1 MAASSSE
8 RSAWARLR
16 WPERLRART
25 IRARIY
31 LTLAA
36 IILITLAV
44 TGAALFFVLGS
55 YQQSIEQSR
64 VREIA
69 KAWGPELVLGGPGE
83 PEARPDAGAV
93 RDESAAERVDLGR
106 R

>member
-1 MAASSSE
+1 MAANSSE
-8 RSAWARLR
+8 RSGWARLR

-55 YQQSIEQSR
+55 YQESIEQSR

-69 KAWGPELVLGGPGE
+69 KAWG
-83 PEARPDAGAV
+83 RSCS
-93 RDESAAERVDLGR
+93 RRGR
-106 R
+106 RVGGSARCWSCSRRVRC